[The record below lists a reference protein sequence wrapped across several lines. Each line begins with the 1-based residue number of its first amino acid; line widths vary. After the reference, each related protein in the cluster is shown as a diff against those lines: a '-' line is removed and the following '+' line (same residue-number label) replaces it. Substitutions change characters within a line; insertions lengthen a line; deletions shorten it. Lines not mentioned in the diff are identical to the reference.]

1 MNLFAP
7 VSSLM
12 TDYTQLETVSPDTP
26 LGEIKAIFERNTFHH
41 LPVVHFRELA
51 GLISR
56 TDFDRFWGKGRSAY
70 DQDRFLD
77 DARLRILK
85 AEDLM
90 TTKLAKVESD
100 TRLDV
105 VVEIFTLNRFHALPV
120 VDNGELVGIITPF
133 DLLKALNEE
142 KPTDPLAVYS
152 N

>member
-12 TDYTQLETVSPDTP
+12 TDHTHLETVSPDTP
-26 LGEIKAIFERNTFHH
+26 LSEIKTIFESNTFHH
-41 LPVVHFRELA
+41 LPVVHFRELV

-56 TDFDRFWGKGRSAY
+56 TDFDRFWNKSRSSY
-70 DQDRFLD
+70 DQDRFID
-77 DARLRILK
+77 EARLRVLK

-100 TRLDV
+100 TRLNV